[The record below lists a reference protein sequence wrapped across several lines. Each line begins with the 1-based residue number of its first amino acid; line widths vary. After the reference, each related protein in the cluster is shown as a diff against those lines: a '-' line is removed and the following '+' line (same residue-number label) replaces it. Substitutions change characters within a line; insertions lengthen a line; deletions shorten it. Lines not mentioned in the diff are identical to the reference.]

1 LRQLVFDLGTEIEDL
16 EGETLRFNALADELQ
31 QTAIVAGADP
41 SENGRFRQLQAEQ
54 YDYSGQLEDSLRI
67 LKNQESLL
75 RNGNERISSLNG
87 MLRSSVLGWLGLN
100 ENLSDENLALLQNI
114 TFLSQ
119 ENFELLNAQGRLFE
133 QITSLNATLD
143 TYKDLLDNH
152 SDLNGE
158 LNETTSFLESEI
170 DRLVAANEEYK
181 NLNDELTDSISDL
194 ADQNTDLVRP

>member
-41 SENGRFRQLQAEQ
+41 SENGRFRHLQAEQ

-100 ENLSDENLALLQNI
+100 ENLSDENLALLRNI
-114 TFLSQ
+114 TFLNQ
-119 ENFELLNAQGRLFE
+119 ENFELLNAQGRLFD
-133 QITSLNATLD
+133 QISSLNATLD

>member
-100 ENLSDENLALLQNI
+100 ENLSDENLALLRNI
-114 TFLSQ
+114 TFLNQ
-119 ENFELLNAQGRLFE
+119 ENFELLNAQGRLFD
-133 QITSLNATLD
+133 QISSLNATLD